1 MFRLMGSR
9 KISLYC
15 EDVIFCSVLLLFY
28 FDVCHARILHSSLR
42 RLTRTEQSLLLF
54 GFLEPEKCHAPN
66 KKRFFFF
73 QSEDPK
79 RAVSVLSNTFFMMGI
94 QDTLKINTAWDTLIS
109 RGSWNSVGTSLF
121 AGNLRLILS
130 VTGAAGARFY
140 YNCVTFNTPW
150 RDFNFSIFLAYNKSN
165 VLL

>member
-1 MFRLMGSR
+1 MLGNDIQACGFSP
-9 KISLYC
+9 
-15 EDVIFCSVLLLFY
+15 
-28 FDVCHARILHSSLR
+28 
-42 RLTRTEQSLLLF
+42 EQSGACCSLGSWSQKSALPQMAGKSKALV
-54 GFLEPEKCHAPN
+54 
-66 KKRFFFF
+66 F
-73 QSEDPK
+73 QSEEPK
-79 RAVSVLSNTFFMMGI
+79 RAVAVLSNTIFMMGI
-94 QDTLKINTAWDTLIS
+94 QDTLKINSAWDTLIS

-150 RDFNFSIFLAYNKSN
+150 RDFNFSIFPAYNKSN